1 MGLFDRLFLGR
12 TKKVQAEQVFK
23 MLNGYQPAFMSWNG
37 QLYESQLV
45 RTAIDARSRHISK
58 LDVSIEGSA
67 LPKLKTRLRNSP
79 NEFQTWGQFL
89 YRLNTILDMQN
100 TAIIFPIIDV
110 NNDLLGYYP
119 ALPSQC
125 QIVESRS
132 KLYLRYQFNNG
143 QVGAVELNRCG
154 IMTKFQY
161 SKDFFGEDNTALTPT
176 MQLINLQNQAIR
188 EGMKSS
194 ASFRFMATLSNF
206 KDEDDLAEEQK
217 NFTSK
222 NLSADAGGFLLFPNT
237 YRDVKQIISKPFT
250 VDAEQMKIIQKNVY
264 DYFGVNEEII
274 QNSAMG
280 DKLDAFFNGAIEPFA
295 IQLSDVL
302 TKMTYTEAELSYG
315 NKIYVTANR
324 LQYMSVE
331 KKISMAQ
338 ALGDRGYIMID
349 EIRELF
355 NYPPLPNGEGQKAP
369 IRGEYYF
376 VNDEE
381 NNSEENSKEEQNGN
395 KTE

>member
-1 MGLFDRLFLGR
+1 MGLFDRLFGR
-12 TKKVQAEQVFK
+12 QEKLRAEQTFQ
-23 MLNGYQPAFMSWNG
+23 MLNGYQPTFMNWNG
-37 QLYESQLV
+37 QLYEAQLV

-58 LDVSIEGSA
+58 LDVTFEGSA
-67 LPKLKTRLRNSP
+67 LPKLKTRIKNAP
-79 NEFQTWGQFL
+79 NDFQTWGQFL

-100 TAIIFPIIDV
+100 TAIIFPIIDR
-110 NNDLLGYYP
+110 NNDLIGYYP
-119 ALPSQC
+119 ALPTQC
-125 QIVESRS
+125 QIVESRG

-143 QVGAVELNRCG
+143 QVGAVELDRCG

-176 MQLINLQNQAIR
+176 MQLINMQNQAIK
-188 EGMKSS
+188 EGMKSA
-194 ASFRFMATLSNF
+194 ASFRFMATLTNF
-206 KDEDDLAEEQK
+206 RNEDDLAAEQK
-217 NFTSK
+217 NFTEK
-222 NLSADAGGFLLFPNT
+222 NLSADAGGFLLFPST
-237 YRDVKQIISKPFT
+237 YKDVKQIVSKPFT
-250 VDAEQMKIIQKNVY
+250 IDPQQMQTINKNVY
-264 DYFGVNEEII
+264 DYFGVNEKVI

-280 DKLDAFFNGAIEPFA
+280 DELDAFFNGAIEPFA

-302 TKMTYTEAELSYG
+302 TMMTFSKEELGYG
-315 NKIYVTANR
+315 NRINVTANR
-324 LQYMSVE
+324 LQYMSVQ

-338 ALGDRGYIMID
+338 VLGDRGYIMID